1 MATKL
6 RCILLDDELHG
17 LTYLKML
24 CEQMPELEI
33 VKVFN
38 SPEKLFEKTT
48 SIDFDLCITDIE
60 MPGMDGLTLASRLQN
75 KLVIFTTAYK
85 EYASEAF
92 NIDAVDYIT
101 KPVTKERLHKA
112 VLKAVERHKITIQNP
127 AFITLNTDK
136 GKGIVYI
143 NQLVYIKSAVHD
155 SRDKEA
161 LLVDG
166 SILILKNIN
175 FETLLQQIPETK
187 FCRVNKKEIIAIQQ
201 VKHYTHNEITLKQQD
216 KKGNF
221 IHVLLSET
229 YRSAFMKLVAI

>member
-1 MATKL
+1 MTTKL

-24 CEQMPELEI
+24 CEQMQELEI

-38 SPEKLFEKTT
+38 SPEKLFEQT
-48 SIDFDLCITDIE
+48 SSVDFDLCITDIE

-85 EYASEAF
+85 EYAADAF

-101 KPVTKERLHKA
+101 KPITKERLQKA
-112 VLKAVERHKITIQNP
+112 VLKAVEKYQNTVQNTTS
-127 AFITLNTDK
+127 ITLNTDK

-143 NQLVYIKSAVHD
+143 NQLVYIKSAEQD

-161 LLVDG
+161 LLTDG

-175 FETLLQQIPETK
+175 FETLLQQIPETN
-187 FCRVNKKEIIAIQQ
+187 FCRVNKKEIIAMQQ
-201 VKHYTHNEITLKQQD
+201 VKHYTHNEITLQQKD
-216 KKGNF
+216 KNGNF
-221 IHVLLSET
+221 ISVMLSET
-229 YRSAFMKLVAI
+229 YRSTFIKLIVI

>member
-1 MATKL
+1 MTTKL

-24 CEQMPELEI
+24 CEQIPELEI

-60 MPGMDGLTLASRLQN
+60 MPGMDGLTLASRIQN
-75 KLVIFTTAYK
+75 KLIIFTTAYK
-85 EYASEAF
+85 EYGSEAF
-92 NIDAVDYIT
+92 DIDAVDYIT

-112 VLKAVERHKITIQNP
+112 VLKAVERHKSTIQN
-127 AFITLNTDK
+127 ATFITLNTDK
-136 GKGIVYI
+136 GKGIIYI
-143 NQLVYIKSAVHD
+143 NQLVYVKSAEHD

-161 LLVDG
+161 LLIDG
-166 SILILKNIN
+166 SFLVLKNIN
-175 FETLLQQIPETK
+175 FEALLQQIPKTN
-187 FCRVNKKEIIAIQQ
+187 FCRVNKKEIIAVSQ

-216 KKGNF
+216 KNGNF
-221 IHVLLSET
+221 ISILLSET
-229 YRSAFMKLVAI
+229 YRSAFMKLITR

>member
-1 MATKL
+1 
-6 RCILLDDELHG
+6 
-17 LTYLKML
+17 
-24 CEQMPELEI
+24 MPEVEI

-38 SPEKLFEKTT
+38 SPEKLFENTT

-101 KPVTKERLHKA
+101 KPITKERLHKA
-112 VLKAVERHKITIQNP
+112 VLKALERHKTTIQNA
-127 AFITLNTDK
+127 AFLTLNTDK

-143 NQLVYIKSAVHD
+143 NQLVQIKSAEHD

-166 SILILKNIN
+166 SVLILKNIN
-175 FETLLQQIPETK
+175 FESLLQQIPETK

-201 VKHYTHNEITLKQQD
+201 VKHYTHNEITLKQRD
-216 KKGNF
+216 KNGNF
-221 IHVLLSET
+221 IRVLLSET

>member
-1 MATKL
+1 LTTKL
-6 RCILLDDELHG
+6 RCILLDDELPG

-24 CEQMPELEI
+24 CEQMAVLEI

-38 SPEKLFEKTT
+38 NPEKLFEEIT
-48 SIDFDLCITDIE
+48 SIDFDLCITDVE
-60 MPGMDGLTLASRLQN
+60 MPGIDGLTLASRLQN

-112 VLKAVERHKITIQNP
+112 VLKAVERHKNTIQNA
-127 AFITLNTDK
+127 AFITCNTDK
-136 GKGIVYI
+136 GKGIIYI
-143 NQLVYIKSAVHD
+143 NQLVYIKSTEHD

-161 LLVDG
+161 LLIDG
-166 SILILKNIN
+166 SLLILKNIN

-187 FCRVNKKEIIAIQQ
+187 FCRVNKKAIVAIQQ
-201 VKHYTHNEITLKQQD
+201 VKHYTHNEITLKQQY
-216 KKGNF
+216 KSGNF
-221 IHVLLSET
+221 ISILLSET
-229 YRSAFMKLVAI
+229 YRSAFMKLITR

>member
-1 MATKL
+1 
-6 RCILLDDELHG
+6 
-17 LTYLKML
+17 ML
-24 CEQMPELEI
+24 CEQIPELEI

-38 SPEKLFEKTT
+38 SPEKLLEKIT

-85 EYASEAF
+85 EYGSEAF
-92 NIDAVDYIT
+92 DIDAVDYIT

-112 VLKAVERHKITIQNP
+112 VLKAVERHKSTIQNA

-136 GKGIVYI
+136 GKGIIYI
-143 NQLVYIKSAVHD
+143 NQLVYVKSAEHD

-161 LLVDG
+161 LLIDG
-166 SILILKNIN
+166 SVLVLKNIN
-175 FETLLQQIPETK
+175 FEALLQQIPKTN
-187 FCRVNKKEIIAIQQ
+187 FCRVNKKEIIAVSQ

-216 KKGNF
+216 KNGNF
-221 IHVLLSET
+221 ISVLLSET
-229 YRSAFMKLVAI
+229 YRSAFMKLITR

>member
-1 MATKL
+1 MTTKL
-6 RCILLDDELHG
+6 KCILLDDELHG

-38 SPEKLFEKTT
+38 NPEKLFDETT

-60 MPGMDGLTLASRLQN
+60 MPGIDGLTLASRLQN

-92 NIDAVDYIT
+92 DIDAVDYIT

-112 VLKAVERHKITIQNP
+112 VLKAVERHKNTIQNTT
-127 AFITLNTDK
+127 FITCNTDK
-136 GKGIVYI
+136 GKGIIYI
-143 NQLVYIKSAVHD
+143 NQLVYVKSAEHD

-161 LLVDG
+161 LLIDG
-166 SILILKNIN
+166 SLLILKNIN
-175 FETLLQQIPETK
+175 FETLLQQIPETN
-187 FCRVNKKEIIAIQQ
+187 FCRVNKKEIIAIPQ

-216 KKGNF
+216 KNENF
-221 IHVLLSET
+221 ITILLSET
-229 YRSAFMKLVAI
+229 YRSAFMKLVTN

>member
-1 MATKL
+1 LTTKL

-17 LTYLKML
+17 LTYLKIL
-24 CEQMPELEI
+24 CEQIPELEI

-101 KPVTKERLHKA
+101 KPVTKERLQKA
-112 VLKAVERHKITIQNP
+112 VLKALERHKNTLQNA

-143 NQLVYIKSAVHD
+143 NQLMQIKSAEHD

-161 LLVDG
+161 LLIDG
-166 SILILKNIN
+166 SVLILKNIN

-187 FCRVNKKEIIAIQQ
+187 FCRVNKKEIIAISQ
-201 VKHYTHNEITLKQQD
+201 VKHYTHNEITLMQLD

-221 IHVLLSET
+221 IRVLLSET

>member
-1 MATKL
+1 
-6 RCILLDDELHG
+6 
-17 LTYLKML
+17 ML

-112 VLKAVERHKITIQNP
+112 VLKALERHKNTIQN
-127 AFITLNTDK
+127 ASFLTLNTDK

-143 NQLVYIKSAVHD
+143 NQLVHIKSAEQD

-161 LLVDG
+161 LLTDG

-175 FETLLQQIPETK
+175 FETLLQQLPETN
-187 FCRVNKKEIIAIQQ
+187 FCRVNKKEIIAVSQ
-201 VKHYTHNEITLKQQD
+201 VKHYTHNEIILKQSD
-216 KKGNF
+216 KNGNF
-221 IHVLLSET
+221 ISVLLSET
-229 YRSAFMKLVAI
+229 YRSAFMKLVNI

>member
-6 RCILLDDELHG
+6 RCILLDDELQG

-24 CEQMPELEI
+24 CEQIPELEI
-33 VKVFN
+33 VKAFN

-60 MPGMDGLTLASRLQN
+60 MPGIDGLTLASQLQN

-101 KPVTKERLHKA
+101 KPVTKERLQKA
-112 VLKAVERHKITIQNP
+112 VLKALERHKNTNQNE
-127 AFITLNTDK
+127 AFIILNTDK
-136 GKGIVYI
+136 GKGIIYI
-143 NQLVYIKSAVHD
+143 NQLVYIKSAEHD

-166 SILILKNIN
+166 STLILKNIN
-175 FETLLQQIPETK
+175 FESLFQQIPETN
-187 FCRVNKKEIIAIQQ
+187 FCRVNKKVVIAIKQ

-216 KKGNF
+216 KNGNF
-221 IHVLLSET
+221 ISILLSET
-229 YRSAFMKLVAI
+229 YRSAFMKLVSI

>member
-1 MATKL
+1 M
-6 RCILLDDELHG
+6 DDELHG

-112 VLKAVERHKITIQNP
+112 VLKALERHKNTIQS
-127 AFITLNTDK
+127 ASFLTLNTDK

-143 NQLVYIKSAVHD
+143 NQLVHIKSAEQD

-161 LLVDG
+161 LLTDG

-175 FETLLQQIPETK
+175 FETLLQQIPETN
-187 FCRVNKKEIIAIQQ
+187 FCRVNKKEIIAIQK
-201 VKHYTHNEITLKQQD
+201 VKHYTHNEITLNQTD
-216 KKGNF
+216 KNGNL
-221 IHVLLSET
+221 ISVLLSET
-229 YRSAFMKLVAI
+229 YRSAFMKLVNT

>member
-1 MATKL
+1 MTTKL

-24 CEQMPELEI
+24 CEQIPELEI
-33 VKVFN
+33 VKVFH
-38 SPEKLFEKTT
+38 SPEKLFEQTT

-60 MPGMDGLTLASRLQN
+60 MPGMDGLTLANRLRN

-112 VLKAVERHKITIQNP
+112 VLKAVERHKRSVQN
-127 AFITLNTDK
+127 ASFITLNTDK
-136 GKGIVYI
+136 GKGMIYI
-143 NQLVYIKSAVHD
+143 HQLVYIKSAEQD

-161 LLVDG
+161 LLTDG
-166 SILILKNIN
+166 SVLILKNIN
-175 FETLLQQIPETK
+175 FETLLQQIPETD
-187 FCRVNKKEIIAIQQ
+187 FCGVNKKEIIAIQQ

-216 KKGNF
+216 KNGSF
-221 IHVLLSET
+221 IRILLSGT
-229 YRSAFMKLVAI
+229 YRPTFIKLVSI

>member
-1 MATKL
+1 
-6 RCILLDDELHG
+6 
-17 LTYLKML
+17 
-24 CEQMPELEI
+24 MPELEI

-48 SIDFDLCITDIE
+48 SMDFDLCITDIE
-60 MPGMDGLTLASRLQN
+60 MPGIDGLTLASRLQN

-92 NIDAVDYIT
+92 NVDAVDYVT

-112 VLKAVERHKITIQNP
+112 VLKALEKYQNAIQNTLS
-127 AFITLNTDK
+127 ITLNTDK

-143 NQLVYIKSAVHD
+143 NQLVHIKSAEQD

-161 LLVDG
+161 LLIDG
-166 SILILKNIN
+166 TILILKNIN
-175 FETLLQQIPETK
+175 FETLMQQIPETN

-201 VKHYTHNEITLKQQD
+201 VKHYAHNEITLKQTD

-221 IHVLLSET
+221 ISVLLSET
-229 YRSAFMKLVAI
+229 YRSVFMKRVNN